1 MVNNRRDD
9 FPLRIKKILAKRVAY
24 ICSNPDCNNP
34 TVGPSSTKTKAINIG
49 VAAHICAA
57 APGGPRYDNEMTSE
71 ERSSVDN
78 GIWLCQNCSKLIDS
92 DVNKYPIELLK
103 EWKKNAEDEAEK
115 RLSGGSAVLLS
126 ERGISGWKGYC
137 NWSNLSSEEKP
148 YIIKENSFIY
158 KDGFD
163 KINRKQL
170 LDGINLMRKKL
181 SEPRNS
187 LRLAGLSGTGKT
199 RLAQALFDN
208 SIGEI
213 PLDKSI
219 VIYGDISD
227 MPKPDPIEYIQK
239 LVNSRKR
246 IILIVDNC
254 EPSMHNKL
262 TKLCQ
267 VIGSNVSLLTI
278 EYDVK

>member
-1 MVNNRRDD
+1 
-9 FPLRIKKILAKRVAY
+9 
-24 ICSNPDCNNP
+24 
-34 TVGPSSTKTKAINIG
+34 
-49 VAAHICAA
+49 
-57 APGGPRYDNEMTSE
+57 
-71 ERSSVDN
+71 
-78 GIWLCQNCSKLIDS
+78 
-92 DVNKYPIELLK
+92 
-103 EWKKNAEDEAEK
+103 
-115 RLSGGSAVLLS
+115 
-126 ERGISGWKGYC
+126 
-137 NWSNLSSEEKP
+137 
-148 YIIKENSFIY
+148 
-158 KDGFD
+158 
-163 KINRKQL
+163 
-170 LDGINLMRKKL
+170 MRKKL

-278 EYDVK
+278 EYDVKEDVKHPLFEPKKDPYAEIFEDTSILGEKGISGADKLNAQNAKMMLEN

>member
-9 FPLRIKKILAKRVAY
+9 FSLRIKNILAKRVAY
-24 ICSNPDCNNP
+24 ICSNPNCNNP
-34 TVGPSSTKTKAINIG
+34 TVGPSSTETKTINIG

-92 DVNKYPIELLK
+92 DVNNYPIELLK
-103 EWKKNAEDEAEK
+103 EWKKNAEAEAEK

-137 NWSNLSSEEKP
+137 NWSNLSTEEKP

-163 KINRKQL
+163 KINR
-170 LDGINLMRKKL
+170 NNYWM
-181 SEPRNS
+181 
-187 LRLAGLSGTGKT
+187 
-199 RLAQALFDN
+199 
-208 SIGEI
+208 
-213 PLDKSI
+213 
-219 VIYGDISD
+219 V
-227 MPKPDPIEYIQK
+227 
-239 LVNSRKR
+239 
-246 IILIVDNC
+246 LI
-254 EPSMHNKL
+254 
-262 TKLCQ
+262 
-267 VIGSNVSLLTI
+267 
-278 EYDVK
+278 